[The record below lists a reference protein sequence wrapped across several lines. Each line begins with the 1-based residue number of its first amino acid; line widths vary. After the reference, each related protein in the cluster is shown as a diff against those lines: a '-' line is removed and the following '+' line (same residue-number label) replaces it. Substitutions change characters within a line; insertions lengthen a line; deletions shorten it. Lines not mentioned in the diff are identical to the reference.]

1 LPPVSVTLAGD
12 LGAPKT
18 LNKKQG
24 DDFSCQAITPA
35 GPSVAT
41 AHRGDGKRFVLR
53 ADEKLTAFMEL
64 ELAVCACGELT

>member
-1 LPPVSVTLAGD
+1 MVLSHRWRNRAYLSTLAGN
-12 LGAPKT
+12 LAVPKT

-53 ADEKLTAFMEL
+53 ADEK
-64 ELAVCACGELT
+64 V